1 MASATGINVMER
13 TREIGVL
20 RAIGAT
26 PAVIYRL
33 FVAEGMIISVASIFL
48 GSVLSWPLSI
58 AAAAFFGNL
67 MLGDGASLRFAF
79 SPKGFWITMAATL
92 VFDWLAS
99 RIPARHAVGVSTHNA
114 LAYE

>member
-1 MASATGINVMER
+1 MASATGINVMES

-33 FVAEGMIISVASIFL
+33 FVAEGMTSVASIFL

-92 VFDWLAS
+92 VFGCLAS
-99 RIPARHAVGVSTHNA
+99 RIPARHAVAVSTHSA